1 MCLFN
6 KKDTSKTYS
15 VERIISNKKGFQV
28 LKDGQ
33 LYYRH
38 RINNDSIYWK
48 CVHAKKD
55 SKCKGTITI
64 SDNDQI

>member
-1 MCLFN
+1 M
-6 KKDTSKTYS
+6 
-15 VERIISNKKGFQV
+15 ERIISNKKGFQV
-28 LKDGQ
+28 LKYGQ

-64 SDNDQI
+64 SDNYQI